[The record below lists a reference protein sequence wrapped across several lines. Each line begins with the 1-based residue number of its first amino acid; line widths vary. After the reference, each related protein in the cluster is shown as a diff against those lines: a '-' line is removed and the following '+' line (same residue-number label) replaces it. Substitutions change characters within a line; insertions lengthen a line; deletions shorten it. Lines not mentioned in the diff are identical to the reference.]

1 MFHVLKADK
10 RKVYK
15 SHERDAVIL
24 PLMIGK
30 TVGIHTGKEFK
41 EVTIQ
46 PEMIGHYLG
55 EFAMTRTEVKH
66 TGPGVG
72 ATRSSKYLP
81 LK

>member
-1 MFHVLKADK
+1 
-10 RKVYK
+10 
-15 SHERDAVIL
+15 IL

-30 TVGIHTGKEFK
+30 TVAVHNGKDFH
-41 EVTIQ
+41 EVSIQ
-46 PEMIGHYLG
+46 PEMVGRFLG
-55 EFAMTRTEVKH
+55 EFALTRTEVKH